1 VPILAKA
8 ITIAGTGTTGNR
20 GDSNAGACPRWT
32 AKKPSTGHD
41 TLGSLADLRARRM
54 ILLLMAALLLATP
67 VNTSAELFAVPFMGV
82 KFGGGTSIVDL
93 EFAADKTTFTLGGAI
108 MDLDDGL
115 LGYEASFGYVLG
127 YFEKGGTLPLVAT
140 GSFVID
146 GTVSAIF
153 AVPPRLTGYG
163 LRPYA
168 QVGAGLVHAQAADW
182 LNVFQ
187 VRRPVPVITAGVGAV
202 GMFTNNVGLRFD
214 VRHLRSLTS
223 DDGSLRTVGRRISF
237 SRFTIGLYLRL

>member
-1 VPILAKA
+1 
-8 ITIAGTGTTGNR
+8 
-20 GDSNAGACPRWT
+20 
-32 AKKPSTGHD
+32 
-41 TLGSLADLRARRM
+41 M
-54 ILLLMAALLLATP
+54 IRLLMAALLLATP
-67 VNTSAELFAVPFMGV
+67 VNASAELFAVPFMGV

-93 EFAADKTTFTLGGAI
+93 EFAADKTTFTLGGAV

-115 LGYEASFGYVLG
+115 LGYEASLGYVVG
-127 YFEKGGTLPLVAT
+127 YFEKGDDTLVAS

-153 AVPPRLTGYG
+153 AMPPRLTGYG

-168 QVGAGLVHAQAADW
+168 QVGAGLVHAQAADS
-182 LNVFQ
+182 LDVFQ
-187 VRRPVPVITAGVGAV
+187 VRRTVPVMTAGVGAV

-214 VRHLRSLTS
+214 VRHVRSLTT

>member
-1 VPILAKA
+1 
-8 ITIAGTGTTGNR
+8 
-20 GDSNAGACPRWT
+20 
-32 AKKPSTGHD
+32 
-41 TLGSLADLRARRM
+41 M
-54 ILLLMAALLLATP
+54 IRLLTAALFLATP
-67 VNTSAELFAVPFMGV
+67 IHASAELFAVPFMGV

-108 MDLDDGL
+108 MDLDDGV
-115 LGYEASFGYVLG
+115 LGYEASIGYVVG
-127 YFEKGGTLPLVAT
+127 YFEKGNNTLVAS

-153 AVPPRLTGYG
+153 AMPPRLTGYG

-168 QVGAGLVHAQAADW
+168 QVGAGLVHAQAADS
-182 LNVFQ
+182 LYVFQ
-187 VRRPVPVITAGVGAV
+187 VRRTVPVITVGAGAV

-214 VRHLRSLTS
+214 VRHLRSLTG